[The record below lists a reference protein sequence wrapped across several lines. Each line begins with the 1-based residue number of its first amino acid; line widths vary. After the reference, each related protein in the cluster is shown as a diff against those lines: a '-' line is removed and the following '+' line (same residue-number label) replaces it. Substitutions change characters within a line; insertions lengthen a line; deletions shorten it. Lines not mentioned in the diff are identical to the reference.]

1 MSHDVTWVSH
11 GWQVIRV
18 KQFDSC
24 EVGTRVERPAMQVG
38 LQELGK
44 VACPNRLI
52 N

>member
-24 EVGTRVERPAMQVG
+24 EVGTRAR
-38 LQELGK
+38 
-44 VACPNRLI
+44 
-52 N
+52 